1 MKKRTLS
8 TMLGLLAIGVC
19 SLAPLSAQAE
29 TVWPKKLVISV
40 PASGNVMHMATN
52 AMAKTIEKHTP
63 VERVIVQPIGGPK
76 SWLPKMEKGQVDM
89 AMHAGPDT
97 VELLQGLGV
106 WQKNGTGAKPFLRTI
121 IPGARALYGCIT
133 IPGKGIEKYSDLK
146 GRVVTMRQPGNP
158 LFDRVGFAI
167 LESAGLKESDLKA
180 CLTMINFRELTADIV
195 EGRVDAA
202 LSTGSG
208 PFMMELETSGGANVY
223 VEPSVEEGK
232 RLMEL
237 LPTGFFLGELP
248 AHAPYFNNT
257 SPIKRAIMYRNGIY
271 ARADMDPEV
280 AYAIIKAIDENRSEW
295 ESISPIASDFGTIY
309 EYAPPYHEGVV
320 RYYKEKNLWNGK
332 VVEQHDRLLKAIK
345 AEK

>member
-1 MKKRTLS
+1 MKRRTFS
-8 TMLGLLAIGVC
+8 IMLC
-19 SLAPLSAQAE
+19 SLAAAALSFAPACALAD
-29 TVWPKKLVISV
+29 TAWPKKLVISV
-40 PASGNVMHMATN
+40 PASGNVMHMAVT

-63 VERVIVQPIGGPK
+63 VERVIVQPIGGPA
-76 SWLPKMEKGQVDM
+76 SWLPKMEKGQVDL

-106 WQKNGTGAKPFLRTI
+106 WKTETGAKPFLRTV

-133 IPGKGIEKYSDLK
+133 LPDKGITKYSDLK

-158 LFDRVGFAI
+158 LFDRVGLTLLA
-167 LESAGLKESDLKA
+167 SAGLKESDLKA
-180 CLTMINFRELTADIV
+180 ALTMINFREMTSDIV

-223 VEPSVEEGK
+223 VEPSEQEAAY
-232 RLMEL
+232 LMEH
-237 LPTGFFLGELP
+237 LPTGFFIGSLP

-257 SPIKRAIMYRNGIY
+257 SAIGRAILYRNGIY

-280 AYAIIKAIDENRSEW
+280 AYGIIKAVDENRSEW
-295 ESISPIASDFGTIY
+295 ENISPIAADFGTIY

-320 RYYKEKNLWNGK
+320 RYYREKGLWTGN
-332 VVEQHDRLLKAIK
+332 VVTQHENLLKAIG

>member
-1 MKKRTLS
+1 
-8 TMLGLLAIGVC
+8 
-19 SLAPLSAQAE
+19 
-29 TVWPKKLVISV
+29 
-40 PASGNVMHMATN
+40 
-52 AMAKTIEKHTP
+52 
-63 VERVIVQPIGGPK
+63 
-76 SWLPKMEKGQVDM
+76 
-89 AMHAGPDT
+89 
-97 VELLQGLGV
+97 
-106 WQKNGTGAKPFLRTI
+106 
-121 IPGARALYGCIT
+121 
-133 IPGKGIEKYSDLK
+133 
-146 GRVVTMRQPGNP
+146 
-158 LFDRVGFAI
+158 
-167 LESAGLKESDLKA
+167 
-180 CLTMINFRELTADIV
+180 
-195 EGRVDAA
+195 
-202 LSTGSG
+202 
-208 PFMMELETSGGANVY
+208 
-223 VEPSVEEGK
+223 
-232 RLMEL
+232 MEL